1 MTSLPVSIP
10 DLLCVCVEAAQR
22 ACKKI
27 REIRAGGDLAPIE
40 KGDGTDALTGRPMAD
55 TQTEADR
62 QSERVIFSV
71 IRRTYPDIRIIGE
84 EQSSSSFESDD
95 DSAEP
100 FSPRCASNMANHAWS
115 EVNGSMHAQMSELSI
130 FVDPLDGTSEFIN
143 NRLHCVSVLI
153 GIAKNGRRLAG
164 VIARPFPDDVV
175 CPHELMY
182 GIVGA
187 GVFIDGKRMDTPQA
201 RASNHPIRV
210 TTTLRRSNKVTDRFF
225 ELVPCEIIKEGGAGW
240 KLWLVATGKAECY
253 QYARPGTKKWD
264 VLAGDAILSALGGV
278 VTDACGRQL
287 SYTPDSLGNDW
298 GIMASLDKELH
309 FKKFVPASHRA
320 LVEAAADTTLT
331 HWPAGLQIPS
341 LKLDASL

>member
-1 MTSLPVSIP
+1 MSFQSVSIT
-10 DLLCVCVEAAQR
+10 DLLSVCVEAAQR

-27 REIRAGGDLAPIE
+27 REIRACGDLAPIE

-62 QSERVIFSV
+62 QSERVIFSI
-71 IRRTYPDIRIIGE
+71 IRRSYPDIRIIGE

-95 DSAEP
+95 DLTQT
-100 FSPRCASNMANHAWS
+100 FSPRCAPNMTNHAWTEINS
-115 EVNGSMHAQMSELSI
+115 GMHAQISELSI

-175 CPHELMY
+175 CPQELMY

-187 GVFIDGKRMDTPQA
+187 GVFIDGKRLVTPLLRTA
-201 RASNHPIRV
+201 NSAIRV
-210 TTTLRRSNKVTDRFF
+210 TTTLRRSNKVTDKFF

-240 KLWLVATGKAECY
+240 KLWLVAIGKADCY

-278 VTDACGRQL
+278 ITDACGRPL
-287 SYTPDSLGNDW
+287 TYAPDCLGNDW

-309 FKKFVPASHRA
+309 YKKFVPASHRA
-320 LVEAAADTTLT
+320 LVEAAADITLT

-341 LKLDASL
+341 LILDASL